1 MDKLLLL
8 RGKLEMAKR
17 TIQLQKTSFAKKLAG
32 AKSSDKGGEVLV
44 YKDAPDADS
53 SEEEDAGDDEEMEGE
68 AGSDE
73 EGMSDGSGE
82 MSSEEEIKEIPLKK
96 LAEKNMKKKRAR
108 RADEEDDLDGDY
120 DSEEDSESDQDR
132 YEKESPKKQQKKK

>member
-32 AKSSDKGGEVLV
+32 AKSTDKGGEVLV

-53 SEEEDAGDDEEMEGE
+53 SEEDAGDDADGGE
-68 AGSDE
+68 DQGQVAARVDSIE
-73 EGMSDGSGE
+73 
-82 MSSEEEIKEIPLKK
+82 SELRSLI
-96 LAEKNMKKKRAR
+96 
-108 RADEEDDLDGDY
+108 EDDQFLTLLATEY
-120 DSEEDSESDQDR
+120 MR
-132 YEKESPKKQQKKK
+132 QQQRAMQQARQQQALRAAAAAGGVPPA

>member
-32 AKSSDKGGEVLV
+32 DDKGEQEVLV

-53 SEEEDAGDDEEMEGE
+53 SEEDKDSANDDEQMGEGDD
-68 AGSDE
+68 SND
-73 EGMSDGSGE
+73 EGMSDGSQDD
-82 MSSEEEIKEIPLKK
+82 SSEEEIKEIPLKK
-96 LAEKNMKKKRAR
+96 LAEKSLKKKRAKH
-108 RADEEDDLDGDY
+108 ASDEDELGYGSED
-120 DSEEDSESDQDR
+120 ESGSSDDDR
-132 YEKESPKKQQKKK
+132 YEKEPVK